1 MYKLA
6 LKMLFLHWK
15 THELPGAF
23 PHVLPVGFAPEPL
36 APGLVKGPLGPTSQ
50 GLCAL
55 RPSIF
60 CKLQKCFLI
69 NEAPAI
75 PCPRAPSSK
84 VTPLWKRTVIATSG
98 NHIHVDSLEQFIS
111 YFDLHYRDCLPFWFP
126 KCSFPY
132 KPTWIEWKINSAINW
147 NALTKWQP

>member
-23 PHVLPVGFAPEPL
+23 PPVLTVGFANEPL
-36 APGLVKGPLGPTSQ
+36 APGLVKGPLNPTSQ

-55 RPSIF
+55 HPSIF

-84 VTPLWKRTVIATSG
+84 GTPLHQTCETLRAWGCDLSVPTPPSFICLSENYSKTIGWKLVGFSSVKG
-98 NHIHVDSLEQFIS
+98 VDFFQCNLKSVSIFS
-111 YFDLHYRDCLPFWFP
+111 YYW
-126 KCSFPY
+126 
-132 KPTWIEWKINSAINW
+132 
-147 NALTKWQP
+147 